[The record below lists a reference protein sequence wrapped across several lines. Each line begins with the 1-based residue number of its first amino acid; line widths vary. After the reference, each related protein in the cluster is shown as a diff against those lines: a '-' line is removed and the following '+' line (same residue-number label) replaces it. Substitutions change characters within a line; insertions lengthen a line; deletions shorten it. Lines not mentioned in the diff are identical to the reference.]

1 MSNRDSDFWMRELAR
16 TGMTTKAQKD
26 FLASLSNAVDTRG
39 RYFPAYPVIYVERV
53 RRFIMHTFLPQMG
66 PLLLSVDPSYP
77 PERISRSQCWQIAHL
92 ELSLLDGPS
101 RPVDELHTAISDI
114 VTILTRNEF
123 PLSIPS
129 RWLMEL
135 FGILERVVT
144 LKMEA
149 RRWAIRHPGPLD
161 TERHA
166 FVEAVV
172 KNMEN
177 DRRRSQ
183 RQLVSPFVDDS
194 DALLDSC
201 GQSLLPP
208 DDDPIVP
215 AIPPTFP
222 WDHRPHLWRE
232 IPR

>member
-1 MSNRDSDFWMRELAR
+1 
-16 TGMTTKAQKD
+16 
-26 FLASLSNAVDTRG
+26 
-39 RYFPAYPVIYVERV
+39 
-53 RRFIMHTFLPQMG
+53 MG
-66 PLLLSVDPSYP
+66 
-77 PERISRSQCWQIAHL
+77 
-92 ELSLLDGPS
+92 GPS

-114 VTILTRNEF
+114 VAVLTRNEF

-129 RWLMEL
+129 RWLVEL
-135 FGILERVVT
+135 FGILERVVA

-149 RRWAIRHPGPLD
+149 RRWSIRPHGPLD
-161 TERHA
+161 TACQA

-183 RQLVSPFVDDS
+183 RQLVSPSVEDS

-201 GQSLLPP
+201 GQALLPP

-222 WDHRPHLWRE
+222 WGHRPHLWHE
-232 IPR
+232 IPRVDFPKREREGDETSLDIDISSRPPKRLASGYRA